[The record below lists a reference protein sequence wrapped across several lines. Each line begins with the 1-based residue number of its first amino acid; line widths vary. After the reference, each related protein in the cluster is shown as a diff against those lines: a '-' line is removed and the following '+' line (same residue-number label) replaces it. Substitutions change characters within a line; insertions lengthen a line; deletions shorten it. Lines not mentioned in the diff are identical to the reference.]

1 MTESQAI
8 LIAAIIA
15 AVSSL
20 MTVAITVIST
30 MANSKFAA
38 KNQKMSDDKSA
49 LLQSVTSNR
58 MDWLSTVR
66 QLMCEFCDTFR
77 ANPKDIDTLSSIRT
91 KFLLYM
97 RVDNEFYQPLL
108 ELTKQC
114 CKSPIP
120 LEQQESMYKQLILA
134 SQYAFASVW
143 IRVKIEGSDGLTNES
158 EIDDLVRKKTT
169 PIRVLLDF
177 STVSGDFSSLI

>member
-1 MTESQAI
+1 MSEAQAV

-15 AVSSL
+15 AGVSL
-20 MTVAITVIST
+20 MTAIISVINTRVIS
-30 MANSKFAA
+30 KFTS
-38 KNQKMSDDKSA
+38 KNQKMSSDKSA

-91 KFLLYM
+91 KLLLYM

-114 CKSPIP
+114 CESLIP
-120 LEQQESMYKQLILA
+120 VDQQELMYNQLILA
-134 SQYAFASVW
+134 SQYAFSSVW
-143 IRVKIEGSDGLTNES
+143 IRVKIEGSDGLTDECK
-158 EIDDLVRKKTT
+158 IDDLVHQKTEQ
-169 PIRVLLDF
+169 IKSLLNF
-177 STVSGDFSSLI
+177 STAPTDLSSLI